1 MTKAT
6 LRWTILALVVAAA
19 TALPALGAHSAAISP
34 HAYSTKITGAAPA
47 VLNGTWRLT
56 VRQTTYAVTKGSSLA
71 VSGSARIAGNRI
83 TFHDLAGPFA
93 CRGAQ
98 ATGVYTWRIVGK
110 SLTLTAVKEP
120 CAGRKTVL
128 TKRFT
133 RVV

>member
-1 MTKAT
+1 MTRT
-6 LRWTILALVVAAA
+6 LRWAAVALAAA
-19 TALPALGAHSAAISP
+19 AVLAASALAARTAAIAP
-34 HAYSTKITGAAPA
+34 HVYSTKIAGATPA

-56 VRQTTYAVTKGSSLA
+56 VRKTTYAVTKGGSLA
-71 VSGSARIAGNRI
+71 VSGSSRITGNRI
-83 TFHDLAGPFA
+83 SFHDLAGPFA

-98 ATGVYTWRIVGK
+98 ATGVYTWRIAGK

-120 CAGRKTVL
+120 CAGRKLVL